1 MKTHLATP
9 ILERDA
15 ILRAAVY
22 TGDDRSIYLSCVDA
36 ETFEPLFTI
45 ATFLKDESP
54 LLADDQIM
62 VKNYAENTGMAKA
75 LADAGLG
82 RIAGGDQ
89 SFVHFEVTHP
99 ELLAL
104 MSDARKPVTAR
115 RKS

>member
-36 ETFEPLFTI
+36 LTFEPLFTI
-45 ATFLKDESP
+45 TTFLKDESP

-62 VKNYAENTGMAKA
+62 VKNYAENTGVAQAMVAS
-75 LADAGLG
+75 GLG

-89 SFVHFEVTHP
+89 SFVHFQVTNP

-104 MSDARKPVTAR
+104 MNAARQPLST